1 MDLRGVD
8 LGLLPILQDL
18 LKTRSTTLT
27 AKRLGC
33 TQSSASHS
41 LSRLRVQFKDP
52 LLVRVGRS
60 LALTRFAEDLL
71 PRLDTVLGNVA
82 GLFAESPAFAP
93 ATLDREFKF
102 AGTDFSE
109 LLILPRLV
117 RRLTKEA
124 PSVDLVCS
132 AVGSDVERALQ
143 EREVDL
149 AFGTAFRERAGL
161 VVKKVAT
168 EDLVLLLRRRHPL
181 RHRLDVDGYAAAGHV
196 LVAPRGTPGGAIDVV
211 LGAIEKTRRV
221 VVRVGNFSTAAAL
234 VAETDLVT
242 AMPRSCALVMAQ
254 RLPLLVRDLPVS
266 VPPFTFS
273 LAWNEQLSRDDA
285 HRWFRGVVETATAE
299 AFARRSRS
307 KGERPGGARG
317 PTRG

>member
-8 LGLLPILQDL
+8 LSLLPILHDL

-41 LSRLRVQFKDP
+41 LARLRLQFADP

-60 LALTRFAEDLL
+60 LRPTRFAEDLS
-71 PRLDTVLGNVA
+71 PRLDAVLGSVA
-82 GLFAESPAFAP
+82 GLFSESPAFAP
-93 ATLDREFKF
+93 RALDRGFSF

-109 LLILPRLV
+109 LLIVPRV
-117 RRLTKEA
+117 VQRLAGEA

-132 AVGSDVERALQ
+132 AVGADVERAIQ

-149 AFGTAFRERAGL
+149 AFGTSFRERAGL

-168 EDLVLLLRRRHPL
+168 DRLVLLLRRRHPL
-181 RHRLDVDGYAAAGHV
+181 CRRLDVDRYAAAGHV
-196 LVAPRGTPGGAIDVV
+196 LVAPRGSPGGTIDVAFAA
-211 LGAIEKTRRV
+211 LKKTRRV

-242 AMPRSCALVMAQ
+242 AMPRSCALLMAQ
-254 RLPLLVRDLPVS
+254 RLPLVVRDLPVRVS
-266 VPPFTFS
+266 PFTFS
-273 LAWNEQLSRDDA
+273 LAWNEQLSRDAA
-285 HRWFRGVVETATAE
+285 HRWFRGVVETAAAE
-299 AFARRSRS
+299 AFA
-307 KGERPGGARG
+307 PI
-317 PTRG
+317 